1 MKKTTELKVRIA
13 GRWIATTIEWIV
25 ATILVTIVMM
35 HFNASL
41 GWLLIVPVPIGM
53 FIVSPFLC
61 RNDEIIR
68 HYEKILK
75 RKERK

>member
-13 GRWIATTIEWIV
+13 GRWIASMVEWAI
-25 ATILVTIVMM
+25 ATMLVVVTMM
-35 HFNASL
+35 HFDVSL
-41 GWLLIVPVPIGM
+41 GWLLIMPVPIGM
-53 FIVSPFLC
+53 FIASPFLA

-68 HYEKILK
+68 HYERILK